1 MHNDGAQGD
10 IMIIAEHTDLY
21 KSEIKRVKNL
31 EKTDR
36 LVLQEGDSFTGDH
49 RIIPLEGTNYTVQKG
64 TFCPSF
70 LSGKSDWRDPQLTA
84 ILFETDK
91 PFLVFH
97 REHGNIALPKGKY
110 MFCSQLDPDTLSRMM
125 D

>member
-1 MHNDGAQGD
+1 M
-10 IMIIAEHTDLY
+10 Y
-21 KSEIKRVKNL
+21 KSEAKRVKNL

-49 RIIPLEGTNYTVQKG
+49 RIIPLEGTNYTIQKG

-70 LSGKSDWRDPQLTA
+70 LAGKADFRDPSLSA
-84 ILFETDK
+84 IMFESDK

-110 MFCSQLDPDTLSRMM
+110 MFCSQMDPDTLARMM